1 MRTMLGLIALPM
13 LFVGCQG
20 RLVIPDNAI
29 PHRVAEESSVVIWAR
44 GQDGKMVPTEVRLL
58 AGWWIA
64 SDRIVEGKK

>member
-1 MRTMLGLIALPM
+1 M
-13 LFVGCQG
+13 
-20 RLVIPDNAI
+20 IPDNAI